1 MPHSSQAQAPAQEST
16 SGYRSINAK
25 PIAGREKLRLPPFSP
40 GPAPMLTWLPIE
52 KLVVDDSY
60 QRPMGSLAWRHI
72 IKIAGEFDWSKFAP
86 VIVAPVEGGFY
97 AIIDGQHRTTAA
109 FLREIK
115 EVPCHIVQADR
126 AKQAAAFAAVNSKVT
141 RLSSNHVF
149 HAELEAADPLAI
161 RVAEVCKRAGV
172 KIPRSRLSWRDRPAN
187 ALFAIAAVKSVVQTY
202 GDAVAITA
210 LQCITETGNGNAG
223 MLRAVL
229 IRALGEVLSQ
239 KPLWRDAGERLFR
252 ALDDIEF
259 EEMILQAE
267 ADARV
272 GVDSALSALVR
283 RLGAWLDDRNLAQMA
298 A

>member
-149 HAELEAADPLAI
+149 HA
-161 RVAEVCKRAGV
+161 KRAGV